1 MAHSFNDGFD
11 WIAYLHD
18 RGYQVDAWTLDPDR
32 QEHTALA
39 RRLVDEGIDRI
50 TTNDAPG
57 LAKILGNSVE
67 F

>member
-1 MAHSFNDGFD
+1 M
-11 WIAYLHD
+11 
-18 RGYQVDAWTLDPDR
+18 
-32 QEHTALA
+32 ALA

-57 LAKILGNSVE
+57 LAKILGDSVE